1 MIGRGGGGETRE
13 EEGGERGRRG
23 GRGEGERQGGKN
35 AYTKTEHNQLVS
47 LISEEYIIW
56 GNLFISLD
64 ETYKATDC

>member
-1 MIGRGGGGETRE
+1 MLIGRGGGGETRE

-47 LISEEYIIW
+47 LISEEYII
-56 GNLFISLD
+56 
-64 ETYKATDC
+64 